1 MGEYNISCK
10 FEYCLMKAKKICT
23 DHFKTVLSFVL
34 GHAKYQHGSL
44 LFTRIFGLKNMYDF
58 FLKKLQCGVYNEL

>member
-44 LFTRIFGLKNMYDF
+44 LFTLVISRLLE
-58 FLKKLQCGVYNEL
+58 FLV